1 MLMRAGAQKLS
12 AVAAVVDH
20 SAANTLLSSSFLV
33 AIGLRP
39 YPPGSRKLARDEIS
53 TQQRFWI
60 TGVPER
66 REFPAAAS
74 RLLKKTPK
82 IRQLPARCLGMWFAR
97 QHADVARTNQ

>member
-39 YPPGSRKLARDEIS
+39 
-53 TQQRFWI
+53 
-60 TGVPER
+60 
-66 REFPAAAS
+66 
-74 RLLKKTPK
+74 
-82 IRQLPARCLGMWFAR
+82 
-97 QHADVARTNQ
+97 